1 MADEFGFKSD
11 NNDIEESLLVV
22 VEGEDQK
29 IGLLVDELMEQQQV
43 VIKSLEENYKSI
55 EGISGATILRDGRV
69 ALIIDVVGF
78 IRGAKRNNK
87 AISDAA

>member
-1 MADEFGFKSD
+1 MAGEFHFESD
-11 NNDIEESLLVV
+11 NKDIEDSVLVV

-29 IGLLVDELMEQQQV
+29 IGLQVDELLEQQQV

-55 EGISGATILRDGRV
+55 QGISGATILGDGRV

-78 IRGAKRNNK
+78 IRGAKHYMRTEN
-87 AISDAA
+87 DAA